1 MIIITG
7 ATGNIGSKLTQD
19 LLARGRKVRCIARS
33 ADKLNQF
40 TEQGAEAAAIS
51 LEQTDALTEAFS
63 GAEVLFAMI
72 PPNGLST
79 PIFVPNL
86 AFFRR
91 GYGVVKISGS
101 TFNALRYS
109 KCTGHSG

>member
-72 PPNGLST
+72 PPNYAAPDFIAYMDAIGSSLVSA
-79 PIFVPNL
+79 I
-86 AFFRR
+86 RDSDR
-91 GYGVVKISGS
+91 KSVV
-101 TFNALRYS
+101 
-109 KCTGHSG
+109 